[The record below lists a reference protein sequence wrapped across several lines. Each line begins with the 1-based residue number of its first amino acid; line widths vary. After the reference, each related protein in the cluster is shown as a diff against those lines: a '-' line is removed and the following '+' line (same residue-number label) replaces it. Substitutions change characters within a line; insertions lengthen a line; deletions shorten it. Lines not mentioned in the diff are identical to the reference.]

1 MKKVGKILDCL
12 AENVDYMVAIYVAM
26 WFVQLKRTV
35 DDIYLR
41 TF

>member
-1 MKKVGKILDCL
+1 MKKVGKILDVI
-12 AENVDYMVAIYVAM
+12 AENLDCVVAIYVAM

>member
-1 MKKVGKILDCL
+1 MKVGKILDVI
-12 AENVDYMVAIYVAM
+12 AENLDCVVAIYVAM